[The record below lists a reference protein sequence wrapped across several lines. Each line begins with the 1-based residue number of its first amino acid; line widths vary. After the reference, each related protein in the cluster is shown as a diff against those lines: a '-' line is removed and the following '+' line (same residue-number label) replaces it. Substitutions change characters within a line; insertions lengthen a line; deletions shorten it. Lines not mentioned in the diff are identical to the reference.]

1 MELRVALKSFERELR
16 VELDDMVSKRKRGTV
31 EALGM

>member
-16 VELDDMVSKRKRGTV
+16 VEFDMVSKRKRGTV